1 MDFRVADELAD
12 RIIKGEAGDSY
23 QILVEMC
30 IPYLK
35 SVKRRYRFFR
45 VTDKII
51 RDELAAAAVADAI
64 FKQQQLGRTFTVW
77 LSNAFRDH
85 CRRVNHDIYQEKL
98 RQAIE
103 DCEIPYPLR
112 TIGACRE
119 NPPDQKAAENEALR
133 SIREELAN
141 HEEHSRTAVNERTRG
156 LSYEEIATILDRTA
170 VGCKTVFWHDIH
182 LIRDSIG
189 PRFGMNDND
198 R

>member
-12 RIIKGEAGDSY
+12 QIIKGGDADSY
-23 QILVEMC
+23 QTLVRIC

-35 SVKRRYRFFR
+35 DVRKRYGFWR
-45 VTDKII
+45 VTDKAI
-51 RDELAAAAVADAI
+51 RDELAAAAVSDAI
-64 FKQQQLGRTFTVW
+64 FKQKQLGRTFTAW

-85 CRRVNHDIYQEKL
+85 CRRVDCDIRRERL

-119 NPPDQKAAENEALR
+119 TRPDQKAAENEALR
-133 SIREELAN
+133 SIRDELAK
-141 HEEHSRTAVNERTRG
+141 HEESSRTAVNERARG
-156 LSYEEIATILDRTA
+156 LSYQEIATILDRTA
-170 VGCKTVFWHDIH
+170 VQCKTVHWHDVH

-189 PRFGMNDND
+189 PRFGIDD
-198 R
+198 EGR

>member
-12 RIIKGEAGDSY
+12 RIIKGETGDSY
-23 QILVEMC
+23 QTLVDMC
-30 IPYLK
+30 IPYFK
-35 SVKRRYRFFR
+35 GVRRRYGLWR
-45 VTDKII
+45 VTNEIM
-51 RDELAAAAVADAI
+51 RDGLAAAAVADAI
-64 FKQQQLGRTFTVW
+64 SKQQQLGRTFTVW

-85 CRRVNHDIYQEKL
+85 CRRVDRDIRDEKR

-103 DCEIPYPLR
+103 NCEIPCPPR

-119 NPPDQKAAENEALR
+119 NRPDQEAAENEALR

-156 LSYEEIATILDRTA
+156 LSYEEIATILDTTA
-170 VGCKTVFWHDIH
+170 DQCKTVFWHDVH

-189 PRFGMNDND
+189 PRFGVGNND